1 MKDVDVPLIADRSER
16 RARWRSWWRVLSRRS
31 GDTAVSVGAIVG
43 VIARFLLSDWVKRHY
58 AGSFPL
64 GTLIINLAGCFL
76 IGIAQ
81 TFFLELISARR
92 ELQLLLVVGLL
103 GGFTTFSTFSV
114 ETVRLVK
121 AGQLIAALGYQGLS
135 LSGGIAGVLL
145 GIMAAHVIHRAVL
158 GSRRR
163 P

>member
-1 MKDVDVPLIADRSER
+1 MA
-16 RARWRSWWRVLSRRS
+16 VL
-31 GDTAVSVGAIVG
+31 V
-43 VIARFLLSDWVKRHY
+43 SDWVKQHH

-121 AGQLIAALGYQGLS
+121 AGQFIAALGYQGLS
-135 LSGGIAGVLL
+135 LGGGIAGVLL
-145 GIMAAHVIHRAVL
+145 GIIVAHVLHRMVL
-158 GSRRR
+158 GRPRR

>member
-1 MKDVDVPLIADRSER
+1 MNDVDVPSIADRSER
-16 RARWRSWWRVLSRRS
+16 HARWRSWWRVLSLRS
-31 GDTAVSVGAIVG
+31 GDIVVSAGAIVG
-43 VIARFLLSDWVKRHY
+43 VIARFLLSDWVKRHH

-81 TFFLELISARR
+81 TVFLELVSARR
-92 ELQLLLVVGLL
+92 EIQLLLVVGLL

-121 AGQLIAALGYQGLS
+121 SDQLIAALSYQGLS
-135 LSGGIAGVLL
+135 LGGGIASVLL
-145 GIMAAHVIHRAVL
+145 GIMAAHVIHRVVL
-158 GSRRR
+158 GRRRR

>member
-1 MKDVDVPLIADRSER
+1 MHNVDVPPIADRSER
-16 RARWRSWWRVLSRRS
+16 HARWRSWWRVLSPRS
-31 GDTAVSVGAIVG
+31 GDIVVSAGAIVG
-43 VIARFLLSDWVKRHY
+43 VIARFLLSDWVKRHH

-81 TFFLELISARR
+81 TFFLDLISARR

-121 AGQLIAALGYQGLS
+121 AGQLIAVLGYQGLS
-135 LSGGIAGVLL
+135 LGGGIAGVLL
-145 GIMAAHVIHRAVL
+145 GIVAAHVLHRMVL
-158 GSRRR
+158 RRWR
-163 P
+163 HP